1 MARNFPD
8 MPGLHLHRDRRTG
21 NKDQPVGLLTKLGW
35 VLMGGKSKTNLSDS
49 NASFNFLNRDAKML
63 SKSIKRFWQMKSY
76 DV

>member
-8 MPGLHLHRDRRTG
+8 MPELHLHRDRRTG
-21 NKDQPVGLLTKLGW
+21 NKDQPVGLLTTLGW

-49 NASFNFLNRDAKML
+49 NASLNFLNRDAKML